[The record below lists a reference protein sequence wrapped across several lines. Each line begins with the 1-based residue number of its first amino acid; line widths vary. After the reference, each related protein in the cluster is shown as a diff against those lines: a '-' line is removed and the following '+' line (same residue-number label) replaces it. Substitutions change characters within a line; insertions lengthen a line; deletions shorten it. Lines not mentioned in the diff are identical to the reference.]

1 MNEKE
6 RIVELI
12 NIIND
17 HNHRYY
23 VLDNPIISDG
33 EYDSLFK
40 ELETLENKF
49 PRLRKE
55 YSPTQRVG
63 SSPIK
68 KFKTIEHMVPM
79 LSLAN
84 AMNEIELLDFNN
96 RTKKTLNEKSI
107 TYVAE
112 PKLDGLGVNLTYV
125 DGIFIHGCTRG
136 DGFKGEDITHNLKT
150 IKTIPLTLQCK
161 QVEAPSYIEIRGEV
175 FIEKEAF
182 LKLNKLQ
189 NKKGEQVFA
198 NPRNAAAGSLRQLDP
213 RVTKQR
219 PLSIFCYEAGFIEGK
234 SFIDHKHL
242 LSALKSW
249 GLPVCSLIKP

>member
-1 MNEKE
+1 MNKKK
-6 RIVELI
+6 RIIELI

-40 ELETLENKF
+40 ELETLESKF
-49 PRLRKE
+49 PKFKKE

-68 KFKTIEHMVPM
+68 KFNTIEHMSPM

-84 AMNEIELLDFNN
+84 AMTDVELLDFIN
-96 RTKKTLNEKSI
+96 RTEKTLNKKSI

-112 PKLDGLGVNLTYV
+112 PKLDGLGVNLAYV
-125 DGIFIHGCTRG
+125 DGKFIHGSKRG
-136 DGFKGEDITHNLKT
+136 DGSRGEDITHNLKT

-161 QVEAPSYIEIRGEV
+161 RKEAPSYIEIRGEV
-175 FIEKEAF
+175 FIEKEDF

-189 NKKGEQVFA
+189 NKKGAQVFA

-213 RVTKQR
+213 Q
-219 PLSIFCYEAGFIEGK
+219 
-234 SFIDHKHL
+234 
-242 LSALKSW
+242 
-249 GLPVCSLIKP
+249 